1 MGWIPGSQ
9 PASRATRLQNID
21 PIVFSPDEWR
31 CTAPAG
37 QPMCKSHAK
46 AGKLVSLGKL
56 AHCGMQPV

>member
-1 MGWIPGSQ
+1 
-9 PASRATRLQNID
+9 LQNID

-31 CTAPAG
+31 STAPAG

-46 AGKLVSLGKL
+46 AGKPVSLGKL